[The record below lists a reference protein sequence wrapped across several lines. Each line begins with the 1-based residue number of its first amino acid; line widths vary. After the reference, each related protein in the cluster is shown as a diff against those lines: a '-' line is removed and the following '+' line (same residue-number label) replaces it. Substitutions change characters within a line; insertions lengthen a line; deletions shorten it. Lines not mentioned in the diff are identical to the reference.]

1 MTPAKHGLGR
11 GLSALIPPT
20 QPSAVSG
27 AVTQVPVAAISPNP
41 RQPRHKVDPDALR
54 ELADSIREHGLIQPL
69 IVTPAPDSTAL
80 APRYQ
85 LIAGERRWNAA
96 KLAGLATVPVI
107 VRGATPQEMLELALV
122 ENIQRADLNVLEEAN
137 AYRQLMSDFGLTQEQ
152 IAAKVGKSRAT
163 IANALRLLKL
173 APEVQTAL
181 AEDVITEGHARAILT
196 LEDARQQNA
205 LLHQVIEQGLSV
217 RQTEE
222 AARRLCQT
230 PSAGTRPATT
240 GERARRT
247 AREEPSIPTATRAL
261 ENDFRNA
268 LGTKVQVFRSR
279 KGGKIVIH
287 FYSEEELE
295 AIYTHIV
302 GKH

>member
-1 MTPAKHGLGR
+1 MAPAKHGLGR

-20 QPSAVSG
+20 QPSAVTS

-41 RQPRHKVDPDALR
+41 RQPRHKVDPEALR
-54 ELADSIREHGLIQPL
+54 ELADSIREHGVIQPL

-85 LIAGERRWNAA
+85 LIAGERRWHAA

-122 ENIQRADLNVLEEAN
+122 ENIQRADLNVLEEAH

-152 IAAKVGKSRAT
+152 IAEKVGKSRAT

-181 AEDVITEGHARAILT
+181 AEDTITEGHARAILA
-196 LEDARQQNA
+196 LEDPKQQNA
-205 LLHQVIEQGLSV
+205 LLRQVIEQGLSV

-222 AARRLCQT
+222 AARRLSDRGSKT
-230 PSAGTRPATT
+230 DDRRSTSNVPRAT
-240 GERARRT
+240 
-247 AREEPSIPTATRAL
+247 REEREMPAATRAL

-302 GKH
+302 GRR